1 MVNSGNTDLASIL
14 GTNELVKQN
23 NFTSNINNKDS
34 YVYEELKYDSFCYIH
49 LSCFQ
54 HIVSGPIYFSIV
66 IFSYFSIIWNLVL
79 YPVQKTNW
87 WFMIWP
93 PEFVSIVDGSYCQP
107 FCSDFHVLRLGVNVV
122 CQLSAILLRP
132 SCTCIKVWCL
142 CTGSRPISAV
152 LLKLSCDK
160 VWCNFFFLQKTG
172 TQIFSYSFI
181 ECNVEHLI
189 RIQ

>member
-1 MVNSGNTDLASIL
+1 M
-14 GTNELVKQN
+14 
-23 NFTSNINNKDS
+23 
-34 YVYEELKYDSFCYIH
+34 YEELKYDYFCYIH
-49 LSCFQ
+49 FVICFH
-54 HIVSGPIYFSIV
+54 HIVSGPISFSIV

-107 FCSDFHVLRLGVNVV
+107 FCSDLHVLRLGVNVV

-142 CTGSRPISAV
+142 CSRPISAV

-160 VWCNFFFLQKTG
+160 VWCNFFFYKRQVHRYFH
-172 TQIFSYSFI
+172 I
-181 ECNVEHLI
+181 HLLNAM
-189 RIQ
+189 